1 MLDEPSA
8 RSLERLRAPL
18 PHVASAGLDS
28 VDPRLAMINNLCEKN
43 QLRDLVLE
51 VEALMD
57 GGIYDIRPISMY
69 LWATFSEGGLDS
81 LSDIFD
87 TLGVLLT
94 TNLDGIGPT
103 QRKID
108 HVSKR
113 LTWLMQKLADT
124 IEYHDARHSE
134 EWQSWTKELTSE
146 AVDNSL
152 QRLAALESSL
162 DDRFATVRPA
172 FQKLSARL
180 RVVSLA
186 FRAPAQPLVS
196 IASPMIA
203 SLRPPSHSRPQ
214 DDMTVDARLGRAEVG
229 VSHEFFAL
237 IQKLDAFSKL
247 VKKGDLPRAAIVADD
262 VMRTIDSFD
271 PREYFP
277 ELFSDFSELLSK
289 HIDVLTG
296 HWQDRDS
303 PSWKAHSQFYRV
315 DLRRFVGGG

>member
-1 MLDEPSA
+1 MPDEASL
-8 RSLERLRAPL
+8 RGLERLRAPL
-18 PHVASAGLDS
+18 PANEAAGLDS
-28 VDPRLAMINNLCEKN
+28 VDPRLAMINSLCEKN
-43 QLRDLVLE
+43 QLKDLVLE
-51 VEALMD
+51 VDELMD
-57 GGIYDIRPISMY
+57 GGVYDIRPISMY
-69 LWATFSEGGLDS
+69 LWAVFGEGGLAT

-87 TLGVLLT
+87 TLGVLVT
-94 TNLDGIGPT
+94 TNLDGIGPS

-108 HVSKR
+108 HVAKR
-113 LTWLMQKLADT
+113 ITWLMQKLTDS
-124 IEYHDARHSE
+124 IEYHEVRHSD
-134 EWQSWTKELTSE
+134 EWEKWSQELQPAAIDT
-146 AVDNSL
+146 AL
-152 QRLAALESSL
+152 QRLAALETSL
-162 DDRFATVRPA
+162 DDRFTTVRPA

-186 FRAPAQPLVS
+186 FRIPAQPPVS
-196 IASPMIA
+196 IASPVIA
-203 SLRPPSHSRPQ
+203 SLRPPTHGRAQ
-214 DDMTVDARLGRAEVG
+214 DELQVDARLGRAEVG

-262 VMRTIDSFD
+262 VMRTIDAFD

-289 HIDVLTG
+289 HIDVLTS

-315 DLRRFVGGG
+315 DLKRFVGGG